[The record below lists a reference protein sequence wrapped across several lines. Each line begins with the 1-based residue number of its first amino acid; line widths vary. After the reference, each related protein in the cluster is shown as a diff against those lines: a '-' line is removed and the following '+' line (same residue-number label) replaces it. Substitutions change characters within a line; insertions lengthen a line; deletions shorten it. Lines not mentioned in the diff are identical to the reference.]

1 MINVTNKVV
10 DVIDVANDLINDGDD
25 GDDY

>member
-1 MINVTNKVV
+1 MINVTNDVV
-10 DVIDVANDLINDGDD
+10 DVIDVANDLINNGDD